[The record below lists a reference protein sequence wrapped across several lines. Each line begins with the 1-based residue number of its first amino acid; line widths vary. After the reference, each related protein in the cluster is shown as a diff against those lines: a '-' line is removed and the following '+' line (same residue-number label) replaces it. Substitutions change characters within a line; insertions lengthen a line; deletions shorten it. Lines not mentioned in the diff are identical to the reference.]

1 MRHHPAFRTAALGL
15 TLAALAPSIAAA
27 ESQDLR
33 SPDAR
38 EGIAAASTRIDLRS
52 PDAREGVAIAP
63 TRIDVRSPDAR
74 EGMAAAPTRV
84 DVRSPDA
91 REGMPAA
98 REAGH
103 TPAALVTKRYLSAA
117 APSNPAAVTADSGPS
132 WTAAILIG
140 ALLMVTAG
148 GLGLLTGR
156 ASVRPRRIA
165 A

>member
-27 ESQDLR
+27 QSQDLR

-38 EGIAAASTRIDLRS
+38 ESMTAASTRIDLRS
-52 PDAREGVAIAP
+52 PDTRESMAAS
-63 TRIDVRSPDAR
+63 TRIDLRSPDTR
-74 EGMAAAPTRV
+74 EGMAVTPTRI

-103 TPAALVTKRYLSAA
+103 TPAALVTKRYLSSAT
-117 APSNPAAVTADSGPS
+117 PTTPAAVTADSGPS
-132 WTAAILIG
+132 WTAAILAG
-140 ALLMVTAG
+140 ALLMLTAG

-156 ASVRPRRIA
+156 ASVRPGRIA

>member
-33 SPDAR
+33 SPDTR
-38 EGIAAASTRIDLRS
+38 ESMTAASTRIDLRS
-52 PDAREGVAIAP
+52 PD
-63 TRIDVRSPDAR
+63 TR
-74 EGMAAAPTRV
+74 EGMAVTPTRI

-103 TPAALVTKRYLSAA
+103 TPAALVTKRYLSTA
-117 APSNPAAVTADSGPS
+117 APTNSAAVTADSGPS
-132 WTAAILIG
+132 WTAAILAG
-140 ALLMVTAG
+140 ALLMLTAG

-156 ASVRPRRIA
+156 ASVRPGRIA

>member
-38 EGIAAASTRIDLRS
+38 ESMTAASTRIDLRS
-52 PDAREGVAIAP
+52 PDTREGMTAAP
-63 TRIDVRSPDAR
+63 ARIDVRSPDAR
-74 EGMAAAPTRV
+74 EGMV
-84 DVRSPDA
+84 
-91 REGMPAA
+91 AA

-117 APSNPAAVTADSGPS
+117 APSNQAAVTADSGPS
-132 WTAAILIG
+132 WTAAILVG
-140 ALLMVTAG
+140 ALLMFTAG

-156 ASVRPRRIA
+156 ASVRPGRIA